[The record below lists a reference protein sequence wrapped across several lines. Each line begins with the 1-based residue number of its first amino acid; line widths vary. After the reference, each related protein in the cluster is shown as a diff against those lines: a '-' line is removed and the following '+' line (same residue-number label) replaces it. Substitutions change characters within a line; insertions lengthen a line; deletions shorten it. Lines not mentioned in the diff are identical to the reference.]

1 MKLVHKNFKLNS
13 ISFSSSAELI
23 EYSKN
28 ISESLFSFCRDWF
41 SSSDII
47 LVKTSGSTGKPKD
60 IELKKKYMINSAK
73 ATGNF
78 FNLFEKTTAL
88 CCLPIEYIAGKMMIV
103 RALTLGWH
111 IDVIEPRSNPLN
123 EIDKTY
129 DFSAMVPLQLKN
141 SLKKLHLINQL
152 IVGGGA
158 VSYDLEQK
166 IQGLSTK
173 IYATYGMTETITHI
187 AIKELNGI
195 SSEGDKSH
203 YELLPSVKIYTD
215 SRGCLVID
223 APNVSDET
231 VITNDIVDIL
241 SDKEFQWKG
250 RFDNVINSG
259 GVKLH
264 PEEIEK
270 KLSPYITKRFF
281 VAGVPDEVLGE
292 KLILLIESPE
302 NSVLNSLDFETF
314 KKMKHSI
321 LDKYEIPKEIFFL
334 TQFVETQT
342 SKIQRK
348 QTLSKIQF

>member
-13 ISFSSSAELI
+13 VSFSSSAELI
-23 EYSKN
+23 EYSKS

-78 FNLFEKTTAL
+78 FNLFEKTTVL

-270 KLSPYITKRFF
+270 KLSPYFTKRFF

-302 NSVLNSLDFETF
+302 NSVLNSPDFETF
-314 KKMKHSI
+314 KKMKYSI

>member
-13 ISFSSSAELI
+13 VSFSSSAELI
-23 EYSKN
+23 EYSKS

-111 IDVIEPRSNPLN
+111 IDVFEPRSNPLN

-270 KLSPYITKRFF
+270 KLSPYFTKRFF

-302 NSVLNSLDFETF
+302 NSVLNSPDFETF
-314 KKMKHSI
+314 KKMKYSI